1 MYPITWLGCKPKFQ
15 PLFHGCDSN
24 VSLVFRALLFRY
36 AHIHSNRG
44 QSWRWVTDHLLGPF
58 SVSFTGRLRP
68 DPPILNPKQAQKL
81 MYHFTQ
87 SCFCSLHTTVSLT
100 LSSALGS
107 LVGPSRQKTETLI
120 PLPCYELTANMSSPG
135 ATWQENREKKE
146 AVKIHPMFLEPEL
159 LWSEKVS
166 PPSEF

>member
-1 MYPITWLGCKPKFQ
+1 MP
-15 PLFHGCDSN
+15 
-24 VSLVFRALLFRY
+24 
-36 AHIHSNRG
+36 HIHSKRG
-44 QSWRWVTDHLLGPF
+44 QSWRWVMDHLLGLF
-58 SVSFTGRLRP
+58 SVSFTGWLRP

-120 PLPCYELTANMSSPG
+120 PLPRHELTANMSSPG

-146 AVKIHPMFLEPEL
+146 VVKIHPMILEPQL